1 MDFFEASIQFD
12 VGDSHSTLFWTDPW
26 LNRHYLS
33 SSMLELFD
41 IVPTNRRKTD
51 MVASALDDNAWIQY
65 LVGLLIVSVLIQCLH
80 LREQLVHFSLAPD
93 GVRWR
98 WCSSGQYS
106 FSPTYQALHFGEV
119 AVLSAT
125 EAWKIKAPHEHCFF
139 LWLAIQDSCC
149 TSQRLQ

>member
-1 MDFFEASIQFD
+1 MPTMAFFEASIQFD

-65 LVGLLIVSVLIQCLH
+65 LVGLLIVSVLIQ
-80 LREQLVHFSLAPD
+80 
-93 GVRWR
+93 
-98 WCSSGQYS
+98 
-106 FSPTYQALHFGEV
+106 
-119 AVLSAT
+119 
-125 EAWKIKAPHEHCFF
+125 
-139 LWLAIQDSCC
+139 
-149 TSQRLQ
+149 